1 MDYWEE
7 CIESAF
13 NEAGITAT
21 QEQIK
26 SVAADVAVSHENYG
40 MAFGYDCIPNPLLS
54 EMQKLKQ
61 EIKQNKEKQ
70 EAQLYGIK
78 KGVAER
84 RRIDVS
90 DVCIDDDG
98 LVTYYPR

>member
-54 EMQKLKQ
+54 EIQKLEQ
-61 EIKQNKEKQ
+61 EIKRNKEKH
-70 EAQLYGIK
+70 EIQLHGIK

-84 RRIDVS
+84 RKVTVP

-98 LVTYYPR
+98 SVTYFPR